1 MRSIATGQMRSLHL
15 YPAAYSTAENMLHRA
30 SVGAERVLVTGASGG
45 VGSAAVQLCKW
56 RGAYVIAISSASKAD
71 EVRALGADEVIDLV
85 TGPQWPSML
94 ELCALKPIRA
104 SRVRGQ
110 HSIWLDLHRL
120 PLSRC
125 TCGD

>member
-1 MRSIATGQMRSLHL
+1 M
-15 YPAAYSTAENMLHRA
+15 
-30 SVGAERVLVTGASGG
+30 
-45 VGSAAVQLCKW
+45 
-56 RGAYVIAISSASKAD
+56 IAISSASKAD
-71 EVRALGADEVIDLV
+71 EVRALGADEVIDRNADLVATLGKMSVDVVIDLV

-94 ELCALKPIRA
+94 EFYALKPIRA
-104 SRVRGQ
+104 SRVRGK